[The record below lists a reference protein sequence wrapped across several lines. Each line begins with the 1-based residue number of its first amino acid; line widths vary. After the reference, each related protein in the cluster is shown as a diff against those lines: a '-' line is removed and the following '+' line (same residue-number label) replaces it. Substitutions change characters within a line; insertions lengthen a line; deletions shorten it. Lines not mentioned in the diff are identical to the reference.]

1 MQSITREIYFFRVH
15 AEDKDGKPVSF
26 NPKPALRYIKRLK
39 CKRRGGRYWDQG
51 ESVTCCWPDRFS
63 PRAAL
68 RLGTIRRRDLPQKE
82 VGGVLKSLGIPPRAG
97 LAELTHIVFFED
109 GIVGCDFNYFGPRVT
124 KLADYLREKV
134 PASLVPAHLSFEP
147 LLRNDAA
154 DHLQQAGHIKLF
166 RLKVRSSMV
175 RDVERAS
182 QSLGEAL
189 RVAMGAGEA
198 EEAEII
204 LRPKPRS
211 AEGLSSKVVKIA
223 RRLIRKRALR
233 EGGAKVSAEA
243 VNDQNERIK
252 LDLLSDKLI
261 AKRRILRQDNRT
273 RALNRIAAYEAIK
286 SAHKALRRE
295 FPRASTAALR

>member
-109 GIVGCDFNYFGPRVT
+109 GVVGCDFNYFGPRVT
-124 KLADYLREKV
+124 KLADYLRQKAPER
-134 PASLVPAHLSFEP
+134 LVPKHLSFEA

-154 DHLQQAGHIKLF
+154 DHLQKAGNIKLF
-166 RLKVRSSMV
+166 RLKIRSSMV
-175 RDVERAS
+175 RDVERANR
-182 QSLGEAL
+182 SLGEAF
-189 RVAMGAGEA
+189 RVAMRAGRA

-211 AEGLSSKVVKIA
+211 SDGLSGQVVGIA
-223 RRLIRKRALR
+223 RRLVGKEALR

-243 VNDQNERIK
+243 VNDRNERIK

-261 AKRRILRQDNRT
+261 AKRPIPRQDNRT
-273 RALNRIAAYEAIK
+273 LALNRKEAYEAIVDAYK
-286 SAHKALRRE
+286 ELKDE
-295 FPRASTAALR
+295 FPRAPTAPVR

>member
-15 AEDKDGKPVSF
+15 AEDDKGKRVSF
-26 NPKPALRYIKRLK
+26 NPRPALKYIKKLK
-39 CKRRGGRYWDQG
+39 CKRRGGRYWDQDQ
-51 ESVTCCWPDRFS
+51 SITCCWPDRFS
-63 PRAAL
+63 PLAAL
-68 RLGTIRRRDLPQKE
+68 RLGTIRRKDLPQKE

-97 LAELTHIVFFED
+97 LAELTHIVFFPD

-124 KLADYLREKV
+124 KLADYLREKA
-134 PASLVPAHLSFEP
+134 PEGLVPARLSFEP

-189 RVAMGAGEA
+189 RMAMGSGAA

-204 LRPKPRS
+204 LRPRPRS
-211 AEGLSSKVVKIA
+211 SEGLSSQVVKIA
-223 RRLIRKRALR
+223 RSLIRKRALR

-243 VNDQNERIK
+243 VNDNNERIK

-273 RALNRIAAYEAIK
+273 RALNRSATYEAIK
-286 SAHKALRRE
+286 SAYRALKSE
-295 FPRASTAALR
+295 FPRASTVPLR